1 MGRGGRIALKALAW
15 VFGSIVAI
23 LLLIVPAANLFLA
36 SPLKDKLIDKY
47 VPASL
52 EVTSGHADLSFWRS
66 FPHLRLRLRDMD
78 VSYADDVVDLTVS
91 LDSLVGR
98 VDCMALAGGMMNL
111 RVDTVLA
118 HGAGVTLRGSA
129 AVSDLSGESPRFRTD
144 LSVGADMSSVAG
156 IVKGYMPGIEADGY
170 LNAALH
176 ADVTPEDFAPENLCH
191 ADIRGEVRGDHIRVS
206 ADSVDA
212 FVLNP
217 YVEIAPKPNIIKT
230 QPDAFA
236 VFCTLDSLAVCI
248 GSDIR
253 ADVDAFRAM
262 AQSTVEPIDS
272 IPIPPV
278 VGWLVA
284 DRFYFKGTDSLAVDV
299 KSADIDYT
307 IRRQDGNSLPFAR
320 IGGNFGGLAFV
331 SDACNMVLEHLNLNA
346 RAFMKSADDRGG
358 KRRRSYLAAMS
369 GSDTSSVSRA
379 VSDTRADSLSVPH
392 SGSTVAVHADSSSA
406 ARVDS
411 TASVRSGNNAGR
423 RQAMPEFL
431 SDKTFRAADVDI
443 RIDRSISAV
452 MDKWEPYGR
461 IKVGGGSVEL
471 GALPL
476 DNRINS
482 LSASF
487 EKDVLTLDS
496 FSFSAGSSDIGV
508 SGTLKGLLQALTYG
522 GVLRADV
529 DLRSDNIDVTEFMAA
544 LRQGGMGAGVSSS
557 DAEAEADSVAV
568 SSAEMPA
575 MAADSSMLLV
585 IPANVIADIRLDARN
600 VKYDTLVFSD
610 IRGNAAMCQRA
621 VRLSDVHASSDFG
634 LVDLDGFYSTKT
646 RNNISAGFDLRLND
660 ITADRVIAL
669 VPQFDTLMPLLK
681 SFKGNL
687 SLEVAATSQ
696 LDTNMHFMLPTV
708 NGMFN
713 IRGENLVVDEVGK
726 LKRLT
731 RLLMFRHKNRLDI
744 EDLDVYGTITD
755 NELKVFPFVLS
766 VDRYTMVLNGRQ
778 KFDSGFKYK
787 LSLLKSILPFR
798 LGAKFFGGGGDGDYK
813 IRLSNPQYKSGKVPD
828 YSSEVNAMRSELRR
842 SIDNVFDRG
851 TDRVLDDMGRRSRI
865 LERKLAQDGYD
876 SEPETDLPD
885 AQQALLRK
893 MSSESGDDEQSPL
906 YVTPSGRL
914 TDKAH
919 NLTDTLRIVAV
930 RR

>member
-47 VPASL
+47 VPEPL
-52 EVTSGHADLSFWRS
+52 EVTVGHADLSFWRS
-66 FPHLRLRLRDMD
+66 FPHLRLRLRDTD
-78 VSYADDVVDLTVS
+78 VSYADDVLDLTVS
-91 LDSLVGR
+91 LDSIVGR
-98 VDCMALAGGMMNL
+98 VDCMALAGGTIDL

-118 HGAGVTLRGSA
+118 HGAGISLRGNA

-144 LSVGADMSSVAG
+144 LLVGADMESVAG
-156 IVKGYMPGIEADGY
+156 IVKGYMPGI
-170 LNAALH
+170 AAGGRLDAVLH
-176 ADVTPEDFAPENLCH
+176 ADVTPEDFAPENLCN
-191 ADIRGEVRGDHIRVS
+191 ADIRGELRGDRIRIG
-206 ADSVDA
+206 ADSVEA
-212 FVLNP
+212 FILNP
-217 YVEIAPKPNIIKT
+217 YVELAPKPNIIKT

-236 VFCTLDSLAVCI
+236 VFCTLDSLAVGI

-253 ADVDAFRAM
+253 ADVNAFRAM

-284 DRFYFKGTDSLAVDV
+284 DRFYFRGTDSLAVDV

-307 IRRQDGNSLPFAR
+307 VRRQDVNSLPFAR
-320 IGGNFGGLAFV
+320 IGGNFGELAFV
-331 SDACNMVLEHLNLNA
+331 SDACNMVLEQLSLNA
-346 RAFMKSADDRGG
+346 RASMKSADDRGD
-358 KRRRSYLAAMS
+358 KRRRRYMAAVS
-369 GSDTSSVSRA
+369 GSDTSSVAQA
-379 VSDTRADSLSVPH
+379 VSAART
-392 SGSTVAVHADSSSA
+392 DSSSV
-406 ARVDS
+406 RHSDS
-411 TASVRSGNNAGR
+411 TDVAGNVSGHR
-423 RQAMPEFL
+423 REMPEFL
-431 SDKTFRAADVDI
+431 SDKTFRVADIDI
-443 RIDRSISAV
+443 RIDRSIGAV

-529 DLRSDNIDVTEFMAA
+529 DLRSDNIDVTEFMSA
-544 LRQGGMGAGVSSS
+544 LRQGSMGVGVSSS
-557 DAEAEADSVAV
+557 LSSSEEDSVAV

-610 IRGNAAMCQRA
+610 IRGNAAMRQRA

-634 LVDLDGFYSTKT
+634 SVDLDGFYSTKT
-646 RNNISAGFDLRLND
+646 RSNISAGFDLRLND

-713 IRGENLVVDEVGK
+713 IRGENLVVDEIGK
-726 LKRLT
+726 LKRFT

-744 EDLDVYGTITD
+744 DDLDVYGTITD

-798 LGAKFFGGGGDGDYK
+798 LGAKFFGGSNDGDYK

-828 YSSEVNAMRSELRR
+828 YSSEVNAMRAELRR

-851 TDRVLDDMGRRSRI
+851 TDKVLDDMGRRSRI
-865 LERKLAQDGYD
+865 LERKLAKDGYD
-876 SEPETDLPD
+876 SEAETDLSD

-893 MSSESGDDEQSPL
+893 MSSEAGDDEQSPL
-906 YVTPSGRL
+906 HVVPSGKL

-919 NLTDTLRIVAV
+919 NLTDTLGIVAA

>member
-23 LLLIVPAANLFLA
+23 LLLIVPAVNLFLA

-47 VPASL
+47 VPAPL
-52 EVTSGHADLSFWRS
+52 EVTVGHADLSFWRS

-98 VDCMALAGGMMNL
+98 VDCMALAGGTIDL

-118 HGAGVTLRGSA
+118 HGAGISLRGNA
-129 AVSDLSGESPRFRTD
+129 AVSDLGGESPRFRTD
-144 LSVGADMSSVAG
+144 LSVGADMASVAG
-156 IVKGYMPGIEADGY
+156 IVKGYMPGIAADGH
-170 LNAALH
+170 LKAALH
-176 ADVTPEDFAPENLCH
+176 ADVTPGDFAPENLCH
-191 ADIRGEVRGDHIRVS
+191 ADIRGEVRGDRIRVS
-206 ADSVDA
+206 ADSVGA
-212 FVLNP
+212 FILNP
-217 YVEIAPKPNIIKT
+217 YVEMAPKPNIIKT

-236 VFCTLDSLAVCI
+236 VFCTLDSLAVGI

-253 ADVDAFRAM
+253 ADVNAFRAM

-299 KSADIDYT
+299 KSADIDY
-307 IRRQDGNSLPFAR
+307 IVRRQDGNSLPFAR

-331 SDACNMVLEHLNLNA
+331 SDACNMVLEQLSLNA
-346 RAFMKSADDRGG
+346 RASMKSADDRGD
-358 KRRRSYLAAMS
+358 KRRRRYLAAMS
-369 GSDTSSVSRA
+369 GSDTSSESRV
-379 VSDTRADSLSVPH
+379 VSDAR
-392 SGSTVAVHADSSSA
+392 ADSSSA
-406 ARVDS
+406 PHSDSTFAVRTDSSSVERGDS
-411 TASVRSGNNAGR
+411 TASVRSGNSAGR
-423 RQAMPEFL
+423 RHTMPEFL
-431 SDKTFRAADVDI
+431 SDKAFRAADIDI

-508 SGTLKGLLQALTYG
+508 TGTLKGLLQALTYG

-544 LRQGGMGAGVSSS
+544 LRQGGMGAGVSLS
-557 DAEAEADSVAV
+557 EAEADSVAV
-568 SSAEMPA
+568 SAAEMPV

-610 IRGNAAMCQRA
+610 IRGNAAMRQRV

-634 LVDLDGFYSTKT
+634 SVDLDGFYSTKT
-646 RNNISAGFDLRLND
+646 RSNISAGFDLRLND

-726 LKRLT
+726 LKRFT

-744 EDLDVYGTITD
+744 DDLDVYGTITD

-798 LGAKFFGGGGDGDYK
+798 LGAKFFGGGSDGDYK

-828 YSSEVNAMRSELRR
+828 YSSEVNAMRAELRR
-842 SIDNVFDRG
+842 SIDNVFDWG

-906 YVTPSGRL
+906 HVTPSGKL

-919 NLTDTLRIVAV
+919 NLTDTLRIVVV

>member
-15 VFGSIVAI
+15 VLGSIVAI

-47 VPASL
+47 VSAPL
-52 EVTSGHADLSFWRS
+52 EVTVGHADLSFWRS
-66 FPHLRLRLRDMD
+66 FPHLRLRLRDME

-91 LDSLVGR
+91 LDSIVGR
-98 VDCMALAGGMMNL
+98 VDCMALAGGTINL

-118 HGAGVTLRGSA
+118 HGAGLSLRGNA

-144 LSVGADMSSVAG
+144 LFVGADIASVAG
-156 IVKGYMPGIEADGY
+156 IVKGYMPGIAADGH

-176 ADVTPEDFAPENLCH
+176 ADVTPRDFAPENLCN
-191 ADIRGEVRGDHIRVS
+191 ADIRGELSGDRIRVC

-212 FVLNP
+212 FILNP
-217 YVEIAPKPNIIKT
+217 YVEMAPKPNIIKT

-236 VFCTLDSLAVCI
+236 VFCTLDSLAVGI

-253 ADVDAFRAM
+253 ADVSAFRAM

-284 DRFYFKGTDSLAVDV
+284 DRFYFRGTDSLAVDV

-307 IRRQDGNSLPFAR
+307 VRRQDGNSLPFAR

-331 SDACNMVLEHLNLNA
+331 SEACNMALEQLSLNA
-346 RAFMKSADDRGG
+346 RASMKSADDRGD
-358 KRRRSYLAAMS
+358 KRRRRYLAAMS
-369 GSDTSSVSRA
+369 GADTSSV
-379 VSDTRADSLSVPH
+379 TQEVP
-392 SGSTVAVHADSSSA
+392 SGSSSA
-406 ARVDS
+406 THSDS
-411 TASVRSGNNAGR
+411 TAVVRTGGSAAVSADSIVSVQTGNRAAR

-431 SDKTFRAADVDI
+431 SDKTFRAADIDI
-443 RIDRSISAV
+443 RIDRSIGAV

-461 IKVGGGSVEL
+461 IKVGGGRVEL
-471 GALPL
+471 RALPL

-544 LRQGGMGAGVSSS
+544 LRQGSMGAGTPSS
-557 DAEAEADSVAV
+557 DVEAEAGSVGA
-568 SSAEMPA
+568 SSAAMPA
-575 MAADSSMLLV
+575 TAADSSMLLV

-610 IRGNAAMCQRA
+610 IRGNAAMRQRA

-634 LVDLDGFYSTKT
+634 SVDLDGFYSTKT
-646 RNNISAGFDLRLND
+646 RSNISAGFDLRLND

-726 LKRLT
+726 LKRFT

-744 EDLDVYGTITD
+744 DDLDVYGTITD

-798 LGAKFFGGGGDGDYK
+798 LGAKFFGGGNDGDYK

-828 YSSEVNAMRSELRR
+828 YSSEVNAMRTELRR
-842 SIDNVFDRG
+842 SIDKVFDRG

-865 LERKLAQDGYD
+865 LERKLAADGYD

-893 MSSESGDDEQSPL
+893 MSSEGGDDEQSPL
-906 YVTPSGRL
+906 YVAPSGKL

-919 NLTDTLRIVAV
+919 NLTDTLRIAAV